1 MKNISIVIFSL
12 FILAFSSCEDVLD
25 KRDLTKVDD
34 AIWDRYS
41 SAKLY
46 INDLYADN
54 MPSFSMSSNRGITD
68 EGYSSSEETLR
79 LAYGIHQEENTDI
92 EKTFSIATFR
102 KIRAINLAIQGINNG
117 AITNEEKDLLM
128 GQALFFRAWRYW
140 ELVKLYGGVPIVLT
154 AQDPFFDNLD
164 QPRNST
170 KSSIDAIVSDLNK
183 AIEYLP
189 EKWEVL
195 EDQGRIIR
203 GAAAAF
209 KGRVLLAW
217 ASPMFNPENEAQR
230 WMDAYDANLEAKQIL
245 DDNGFELYPE
255 FDKIFTS
262 SPLENSEAVMYR
274 AYKANTDDFKN
285 SWEATIRP
293 PSGGGNI
300 GASPTWNLVKAFPM
314 ANGKMISDQDSGYDS
329 TFFWNGRD
337 PRFYAT
343 IGYNGT
349 KWEMNG
355 RTLDVLWTFSQYRGE
370 SQRTPATGFYTRKAS
385 DPTVAIENTNN
396 TSTTWIEIRY
406 AEVLMNLAECAN
418 ETGKSEEAIGLIS
431 EIRARAG
438 IEAANNYG
446 LGSGLSKE
454 ALREL
459 IMNERFIEFA
469 YENKR
474 YWDLRRRKMFTEDL
488 GPNTPKLNGTKRYG
502 LIIDAAGPWKSVV
515 RAAGEYRG
523 WRRIDTAVVLGHVDI
538 EREGDATKYF
548 AGVLKEMDANLAI
561 FGREDESAVFNY
573 LDIYYFFPLSDQ
585 VIRRSKAIEQTKGW
599 LYGTF
604 DPLAE

>member
-1 MKNISIVIFSL
+1 MKNISIIIFSL
-12 FILAFSSCEDVLD
+12 IILLFSSCEDVLD
-25 KRDLTKVDD
+25 KKDLTKVDD

-46 INDLYADN
+46 INNLYAEN
-54 MPSFSMSSNRGITD
+54 MPAFSMSSNRGITD
-68 EGYSSSEETLR
+68 EGYVSGEETLAF
-79 LAYGIHQEENTDI
+79 AYGIYQEADINVEN
-92 EKTFSIATFR
+92 TFSIATFR
-102 KIRAINLAIQGINNG
+102 KIRAINLAIQGIKNG
-117 AITNEEKDLLM
+117 KITEEEKSLLM

-154 AQDPFFDNLD
+154 AQDPFFDDLD
-164 QPRNST
+164 LPRSST
-170 KSSIDAIVSDLNK
+170 KASIEAIVSDLNK

-189 EKWEVL
+189 NKWEL
-195 EDQGRIIR
+195 NEDKGRIVS
-203 GAAAAF
+203 GAAVAF

-217 ASPMFNPENEAQR
+217 ASPMFNPQNKNER
-230 WMDAYDANLEAKQIL
+230 WVDAYNANLEAKSIL
-245 DDNGFELYPE
+245 DENGFGLYPE

-262 SPLENSEAVMYR
+262 TPEDNPEAVMYR

-285 SWEATIRP
+285 GWEFTIRP
-293 PSGGGNI
+293 PSGGGDM
-300 GASPTWNLVKAFPM
+300 GAAPTWNLVKAFPM

-343 IGYNGT
+343 IGYNGSR
-349 KWEMNG
+349 WEMSG
-355 RTLDVLWTFSQYRGE
+355 RALDVLWTFAQYRGE
-370 SQRTPATGFYTRKAS
+370 GQRTPATGFYTRKAS
-385 DPTVAIENTNN
+385 DPSVAIENTKN

-418 ETGKSEEAIGLIS
+418 ETGKSEEAIGLIGQ
-431 EIRARAG
+431 IRERAG

-454 ALREL
+454 VLREL

-502 LIIDAAGPWKSVV
+502 LIIDAAGSWKSVI
-515 RAAGEYRG
+515 RGGEYRG
-523 WRRIDTAVVLGHVDI
+523 WRRIDTAVVMGHVDI
-538 EREGDATKYF
+538 ERPGDATKYF
-548 AGVLKEMDANLAI
+548 AGTLKEMDATLAA
-561 FGREDESAVFNY
+561 FGRENESAVLNY
-573 LDIYYFFPLSDQ
+573 LDPYYFFPLSQQ